1 MVLGCMFASQTEE
14 INNDSRPS
22 FIKAIKYINEAEAIQ
37 RNLIVQ
43 QTIERDNPYSR
54 FFQIE

>member
-1 MVLGCMFASQTEE
+1 MVLGCMFASLTEE

-22 FIKAIKYINEAEAIQ
+22 FSKAIKYINEAEAIQ

-54 FFQIE
+54 FF